1 MIGQVVKDMENY
13 LLGMLGNDC
22 QTTNPLKQ
30 FKIFYAL
37 KGIGNLGRPANA
49 MPLILDCIQNARYM
63 NTTTAAVDATRKMK
77 LTATAKEMLHLILI
91 EKNNDLE
98 KRVEVFLRLMQ
109 APTKE
114 DISLAVDVANDQG
127 EVGQLR
133 SFINS
138 YLRSAIKN
146 KAPSART

>member
-1 MIGQVVKDMENY
+1 MIGQVVKDTENY

-22 QTTNPLKQ
+22 QTTDPTKQ

-37 KGIGNLGRPANA
+37 KGIGNLGRPASA
-49 MPLILDCIQNARYM
+49 MPLIVDCIQNARHS
-63 NTTTAAVDATRKMK
+63 NTSTAAVDATRKMK
-77 LTATAKEMLHLILI
+77 LTSSAKETLHLILI

-98 KRVEVFLRLMQ
+98 KRVEVFMRLMQ
-109 APTKE
+109 APTKS
-114 DISLAVDVANDQG
+114 DISLAVDVANDEE

-138 YLRSAIKN
+138 YLRSVIKS